1 MGHLQNLIAWATAQ
15 GVVIDAIQPSKIP
28 GRGTGILATRNI
40 KAEEEVLKVP
50 PGALRCL
57 ESIPSSIRERLP
69 SHTTIQA
76 LLAADLALDKSAN
89 AVPWKAVLPK
99 MSDFEVGMPMMW
111 PKALKDLLPLEPR
124 NLLLKREKTF
134 QDDWNDFNKAFP
146 DVPYDEYTYAWL
158 VVNTRTFYNESP
170 ETLKYPWEDRLALI
184 PVADL
189 FNHADA
195 GCKVYYSPEGYHIIA
210 DRDYEK
216 GEELFI
222 SYSTH
227 SNDYNLLEYGFIPDE
242 NPSDDVYIDDVIF
255 PKLGESQKAELE
267 KRDLLG
273 EYPLGEATEEFH
285 RTQAVLRLLS
295 GTVKEFDRFLN
306 GEEHGQVV
314 QNRVD
319 TYLLKVLDEFL
330 SDVVTKRLQEV
341 DALKVGLEEQRALLA
356 KRWTQIE
363 EIINR
368 KIGSYR
374 ERQMDTLE

>member
-1 MGHLQNLIAWATAQ
+1 M
-15 GVVIDAIQPSKIP
+15 
-28 GRGTGILATRNI
+28 
-40 KAEEEVLKVP
+40 P

-57 ESIPSSIRERLP
+57 ESIPSRIRERLP
-69 SHTTIQA
+69 ANTTIQA
-76 LLAADLALDKSAN
+76 LLAADLALDKGAN

-111 PKALKDLLPLEPR
+111 PKELKDLLPLEPR
-124 NLLLKREKTF
+124 ALLLKREKTF
-134 QDDWNDFNKAFP
+134 QGDWNDFNKAFP

-189 FNHADA
+189 FNHTDA
-195 GCKVYYSPEGYHIIA
+195 GCKVYYSPGGYHILA
-210 DRDYEK
+210 DRDYNE

-242 NPSDDVYIDDVIF
+242 NPTDDVYIDDVIF
-255 PKLGESQKAELE
+255 PKLGKSQKEELE

-273 EYPLGEATEEFH
+273 EYPLGEAAEEFH
-285 RTQAVLRLLS
+285 RTQAALRLLS
-295 GTVKEFDRFLN
+295 CTTKEFGRFLD
-306 GEEHGQVV
+306 GEEKGNDV
-314 QNRVD
+314 QSRVD
-319 TYLLKVLDEFL
+319 EYLVKLLDEFL
-330 SDVVTKRLQEV
+330 SDVVAKRLQEV
-341 DALKVGLEEQRALLA
+341 DALRVGLDSQRALLA

-363 EIINR
+363 VMAKR
-368 KIGSYR
+368 KMESYR
-374 ERQMDTLE
+374 ERWMDISE